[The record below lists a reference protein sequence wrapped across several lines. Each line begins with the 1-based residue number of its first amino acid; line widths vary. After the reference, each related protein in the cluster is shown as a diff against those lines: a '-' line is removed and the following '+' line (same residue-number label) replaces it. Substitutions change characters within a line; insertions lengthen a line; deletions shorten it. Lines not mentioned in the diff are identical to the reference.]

1 MAQRE
6 VHESDTE
13 SVMTVP
19 EGGFDDD
26 LAEEDGVGSEGE
38 LQALSEEEE
47 DDEVPFRLPGVA
59 TLRVAFASLD
69 VVNLTEEFDQ
79 PASVLKTFPHFLKGP
94 YRIAM
99 RVALQEIE
107 EGSRGVEPVREERG
121 WKLFLLLPRM
131 MLHRPPRG
139 GLIPRSKLIHRFE
152 LFVSG
157 RWTELLAASEACCQ
171 QAAISRRRRSRRVE
185 DDITRRLDRAD
196 SLVHMGELSSARQAL
211 EGASLAPGTEAT
223 LNALRDPEKRPRVP
237 REPLPRE
244 LVSHVPAFQFNLDAD
259 QFARNVRSARR
270 GAAGGPSGMTV
281 EHLQPLLTVPRD
293 VRAFHHVAERLSRGQ
308 VPSSIR
314 DAIRLGRLTALR
326 KSNGGVRGIVAGD
339 IVRRLVARTISQQM
353 AEAVQTATAPFQYA
367 LSTRSGCECVAHAL
381 QGLTEIDPRAT
392 VTSIDG
398 ISAYDLISRQ
408 AMLEGLR
415 EMPGGASIL
424 PFVSLFYGGPSSY
437 LWKDALGRVHTIVQG
452 EGGEQG
458 DALMPLLF
466 SLGQHKAL
474 LMSSGTVEERR
485 ISDGILGRHLCGHSA

>member
-1 MAQRE
+1 MGGAIHHDQTLIDSSDEDTPFVVSARPSRRVVLVPESGDATPQSIQDREWDSGGVETPNTQATTLHGLGDGQRRVHTSRRLVLMSQGVPATEVDESMAQRE

-38 LQALSEEEE
+38 PQVLSEEEE
-47 DDEVPFRLPGVA
+47 DDEEVPFRLPGVA
-59 TLRVAFASLD
+59 TLRAAFASLD

-79 PASVLKTFPHFLKGP
+79 RASVLKTVPHFLRGL

-99 RVALQEIE
+99 RVLQEIE
-107 EGSRGVEPVREERG
+107 EGNRGMEPVREERG

-157 RWTELLAASEACCQ
+157 RWTELLVASEACCQ
-171 QAAISRRRRSRRVE
+171 QAAISRRRQSRRVE

-259 QFARNVRSARR
+259 QFPRNVRSARR
-270 GAAGGPSGMTV
+270 RAAGGPSGRTV

-293 VRAFHHVAERLSRGQ
+293 VRTFHHVAERLSRGQ
-308 VPSSIR
+308 VPSSISPLSPPPPDSSSR
-314 DAIRLGRLTALR
+314 PILR
-326 KSNGGVRGIVAGD
+326 ICH
-339 IVRRLVARTISQQM
+339 
-353 AEAVQTATAPFQYA
+353 EA
-367 LSTRSGCECVAHAL
+367 
-381 QGLTEIDPRAT
+381 
-392 VTSIDG
+392 
-398 ISAYDLISRQ
+398 
-408 AMLEGLR
+408 
-415 EMPGGASIL
+415 
-424 PFVSLFYGGPSSY
+424 
-437 LWKDALGRVHTIVQG
+437 
-452 EGGEQG
+452 
-458 DALMPLLF
+458 
-466 SLGQHKAL
+466 
-474 LMSSGTVEERR
+474 
-485 ISDGILGRHLCGHSA
+485 